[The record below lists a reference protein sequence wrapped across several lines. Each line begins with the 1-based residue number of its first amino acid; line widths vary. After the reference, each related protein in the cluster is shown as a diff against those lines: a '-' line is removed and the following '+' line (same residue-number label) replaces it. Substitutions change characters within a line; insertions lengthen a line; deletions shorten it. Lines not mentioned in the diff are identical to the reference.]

1 VWDGQHIV
9 VTYARQQALWARRYD
24 RNLNSVGDAVRVTA
38 RADPAVTDHKHIFLN
53 GMHFVA
59 YSTPGDAELYLLKLD
74 SDLNR
79 LGFVP
84 VVEGTT
90 RERTNDMLLG
100 TDGQRLLVGRFCPC
114 KEAGIG
120 HVFTVFDQNL
130 IRVGSEVDLLEPR
143 HTNMASIT
151 FADGAYHILSFR
163 RLRVSDQSSP
173 SSLLQLDVDPVT
185 LAALGQGNIVKRH
198 DTEFYHASTGLVYDS
213 TRQVY
218 YGSYIR
224 GSNMWGAGAVVVEV
238 FDAHNWES
246 LASIDVAEGNR
257 PHLALVDA
265 DTLVVGW
272 DEPGVNLG
280 VITLSTTTVPTST
293 PTPVKSADATIPT
306 GAQCEAGASNGK
318 LPANLDSQ
326 GPYYHQIYRAFS
338 SDGLTFV
345 PENALLLDHAS
356 VPDATLRPNGE
367 VWVYFV
373 NGVPG
378 KHGIWVA
385 KSSTSGAWDIVDC
398 VRLDG
403 SFNANAVDPDI
414 VLLSDGR
421 YRLFYYEGHFVGSRP
436 PSEGP
441 HPIFSA
447 ISEDGL
453 NFKIERQLI
462 AVETVTDPSVVQL
475 ANGRWLMALSQGT
488 RTLLADS
495 DDGYDFE
502 LTGVVVE
509 LGGVPE
515 LAILADGNVRL
526 YVTAGGIKS
535 VVSGDEG
542 QTWVVEPG
550 TRLSSPQGEILA
562 DPSLITTSDGTWVLF
577 YKMAP
582 PPSPPQSG

>member
-1 VWDGQHIV
+1 
-9 VTYARQQALWARRYD
+9 
-24 RNLNSVGDAVRVTA
+24 
-38 RADPAVTDHKHIFLN
+38 
-53 GMHFVA
+53 M
-59 YSTPGDAELYLLKLD
+59 
-74 SDLNR
+74 
-79 LGFVP
+79 
-84 VVEGTT
+84 
-90 RERTNDMLLG
+90 
-100 TDGQRLLVGRFCPC
+100 
-114 KEAGIG
+114 
-120 HVFTVFDQNL
+120 
-130 IRVGSEVDLLEPR
+130 
-143 HTNMASIT
+143 
-151 FADGAYHILSFR
+151 
-163 RLRVSDQSSP
+163 
-173 SSLLQLDVDPVT
+173 
-185 LAALGQGNIVKRH
+185 
-198 DTEFYHASTGLVYDS
+198 
-213 TRQVY
+213 
-218 YGSYIR
+218 
-224 GSNMWGAGAVVVEV
+224 
-238 FDAHNWES
+238 
-246 LASIDVAEGNR
+246 IDC
-257 PHLALVDA
+257 
-265 DTLVVGW
+265 
-272 DEPGVNLG
+272 
-280 VITLSTTTVPTST
+280 I
-293 PTPVKSADATIPT
+293 
-306 GAQCEAGASNGK
+306 
-318 LPANLDSQ
+318 
-326 GPYYHQIYRAFS
+326 
-338 SDGLTFV
+338 
-345 PENALLLDHAS
+345 
-356 VPDATLRPNGE
+356 
-367 VWVYFV
+367 
-373 NGVPG
+373 
-378 KHGIWVA
+378 
-385 KSSTSGAWDIVDC
+385 
-398 VRLDG
+398 RLDG
-403 SFNANAVDPDI
+403 EFNGNAVDPDI

-562 DPSLITTSDGTWVLF
+562 DPSLIATSDGTWVLF